1 VWRGLLGTA
10 VLEADSRE
18 KSGEGAAASTLGV
31 EEEDSLTDTSSASTG
46 AAEDTEGRL
55 VAVGV
60 VVSFSFFAIVGNLGS
75 CGASGSGSK
84 QSPSGGSGPGSSKC
98 QCGTS
103 NPPLSAKLAGN
114 GWCQAA
120 DVGWWICS

>member
-1 VWRGLLGTA
+1 MAIVG
-10 VLEADSRE
+10 ADSGDE
-18 KSGEGAAASTLGV
+18 SGESAAAVALGV
-31 EEEDSLTDTSSASTG
+31 KEEEEESLTDASSAGNG
-46 AAEDTEGRL
+46 AADDTEGRL
-55 VAVGV
+55 VAVGL
-60 VVSFSFFAIVGNLGS
+60 VVSVSFFVIVRNLGS

-103 NPPLSAKLAGN
+103 NPPLSAKLVGN

-120 DVGWWICS
+120 DVGCWACSSLLR